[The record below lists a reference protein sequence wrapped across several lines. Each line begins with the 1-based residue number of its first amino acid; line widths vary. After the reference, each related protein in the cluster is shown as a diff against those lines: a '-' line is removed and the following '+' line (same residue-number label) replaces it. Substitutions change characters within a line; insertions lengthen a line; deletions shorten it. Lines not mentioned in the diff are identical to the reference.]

1 MIVQLSA
8 IPNNKAYILNFFKH
22 SMRAVS
28 LTALGFFKN
37 DMHVLRIE
45 VMLSKLISDTPMHSR
60 NSNTISLKN
69 T

>member
-8 IPNNKAYILNFFKH
+8 IPNNKAYILNFLNIQC
-22 SMRAVS
+22 AVS

-60 NSNTISLKN
+60 K
-69 T
+69 